1 MANGATV
8 ILAAT
13 KSERKSQSFSLTQA
27 SHNQTATVI
36 CSGLTSTNKAY
47 LQVYNPVTSA
57 FINVKING
65 SDVYC
70 DANNSVIYVSGN
82 GRYRID
88 KQGADEV
95 GVAVISDM
103 PYDVISVTE
112 I

>member
-1 MANGATV
+1 MSKE
-8 ILAAT
+8 ILLAAT
-13 KSERKSQSFSLTQA
+13 TSAAKSKGFALTQA

-82 GRYRID
+82 GVYRID
-88 KQGADEV
+88 KQGSDNV